1 MHAANQL
8 LVTFLLNVLWQATML
23 AFAGWICSRLLR
35 SAPARHVYR
44 MWVGCLLLSL
54 LLPLASLGRPTEIL
68 PSFMPIK
75 VAVAASST
83 SPSSSFWQAAYV
95 RLFHARVSFGSLNA
109 EWFAGLYL
117 LFIFAWLLRFVSSCN
132 KTSRLRRSAYSRQL
146 PTTAV
151 PIVERC
157 KQTFALERVPI
168 LCSAPAR
175 GPVTIGQRNPV
186 VIVPEFLF
194 VNGSD
199 DQWISMLAHEFAHIR
214 RRDFLFNLLLELI
227 SSPMSFHPA
236 VLMIK
241 RQISAARERACD
253 EMATTR
259 LIQPAS
265 YARALISIA
274 GMMPSLRP
282 LSQPDYSLG
291 IFDADI
297 LEERIMKLLRNNS
310 PSKFWT
316 TTSLLTTTA
325 ILLGL
330 CVSVSAFSFRV
341 DKGANASSVLSFGVT
356 NSQGSDVLKIGPGIT
371 PPKIVSKV
379 QPTYPIDAKKAKRQG
394 VVVVAAVIGTDGK
407 VENVSV
413 LKSVDPSLDQSAM
426 DAVRQWTFEP
436 ALKDG
441 KPVKV
446 ETHVEINFS
455 LKK

>member
-1 MHAANQL
+1 MHVANKL
-8 LVTFLLNVLWQATML
+8 LVTFLLNVLWQATLL
-23 AFAGWICSRLLR
+23 AIAGWICSRLLR
-35 SAPARHVYR
+35 STSARHVYR
-44 MWVGCLLLSL
+44 LWVSCLLFSL
-54 LLPLASLGRPTEIL
+54 LLPLASLGRRIEIL
-68 PSFMPIK
+68 PSLARVN

-83 SPSSSFWQAAYV
+83 LSSSSFWQAVYV
-95 RLFHARVSFGSLNA
+95 RLFHARISFGSLNA
-109 EWFAGLYL
+109 EWFAVLYV
-117 LFIFAWLLRFVSSCN
+117 LFIFIWLLRFVSSCS
-132 KTSRLRRSAYSRQL
+132 KTSRLRRSAYARQL
-146 PTTAV
+146 PTTLV

-157 KQTFALERVPI
+157 KQVFALEGVPI
-168 LCSAPAR
+168 LCSALVR
-175 GPVTIGQRNPV
+175 GPVVTGLRSPV

-194 VNGSD
+194 ANGSD
-199 DQWISMLAHEFAHIR
+199 EQWVSTLAHEFAHIR
-214 RRDFLFNLLLELI
+214 RRDFLFNLALELI
-227 SSPMSFHPA
+227 SWPMSFHPA
-236 VLMIK
+236 VLTVK

-253 EMATTR
+253 EMATAH

-265 YARALISIA
+265 YARALVSIA
-274 GMMPSLRP
+274 EMVPSLRP

-310 PSKFWT
+310 PSRFWT
-316 TTSLLTTTA
+316 TTSVLTTTA
-325 ILLGL
+325 IMLGL

-341 DKGANASSVLSFGVT
+341 DEGANASSVLSFGMT

-379 QPTYPIDAKKAKRQG
+379 QPTYPIDAKKAKRRG
-394 VVVVAAVIGTDGK
+394 VVVVAAVIGTDGR

-455 LKK
+455 LK